1 MYVCNHQNEN
11 TMQPYA
17 KITAYQSFDKLTRN
31 RNSTTDKVKEVSN
44 AKLWAIRIVSDIMSI
59 ITQPVVLITTSIILS
74 IASVLVPP
82 VSIAVAIV
90 AFVVSIVAG
99 VAFGFAVI
107 AKSRG
112 DLDELSKFYAARAD
126 LAKDELEDRKR
137 LEFLQKLV

>member
-17 KITAYQSFDKLTRN
+17 KVTAQESFNKLTKC

-59 ITQPVVLITTSIILS
+59 ITQPVVLITASIMLS
-74 IASVLVPP
+74 IASVLIPP

-90 AFVVSIVAG
+90 AFVVSIAAG
-99 VAFGFAVI
+99 CALGFAVI
-107 AKSRG
+107 ATSRG
-112 DLDELSKFYAARAD
+112 DLNELSKFYAARAD
-126 LAKDELEDRKR
+126 LAKDELDDRK
-137 LEFLQKLV
+137 LM